1 MRSFLPT
8 TRRARVGATAA
19 GLSLVLTLAA
29 CGGGGTAEEPQGD
42 GSAAPTND
50 GETYTLIAG
59 HQLAADTPF
68 DQGLNEFARLV
79 EEKTDGQVTVEVH
92 PNAELGTETDM
103 FQAMQNGTMDV
114 AIVAPGSIAEFVPQV
129 SILSMPFLVT
139 SREQRDAIIEG
150 PIAEELATTI
160 EDTSGIIPM
169 SYFGGGIRQMFFTEP
184 AASLDDVQGR
194 LFRVQPSEVL
204 TDSFGAVGLEPT
216 VVAYNE
222 LYNALQTGVVEGAEN
237 EAVYIDSQKFYEP
250 APNILLTNHEVTI
263 RPLIIGS
270 QTLDRLPQD
279 LQDAVLEAGTEAGAF
294 ERELEAK
301 VDDEK
306 LASLGEMDGVTIT
319 EADLSGVEDKVRPVW
334 EKYAAQWG
342 LEDML
347 NQIIELRQ

>member
-1 MRSFLPT
+1 MRTSLPT
-8 TRRARVGATAA
+8 TRRVRAGAAAA
-19 GLSLVLTLAA
+19 GLSLTLVLAA
-29 CGGGGTAEEPQGD
+29 CGGASDETEGD
-42 GSAAPTND
+42 DAAAPAND
-50 GETYTLIAG
+50 GETFTLIAG

-68 DQGLNEFARLV
+68 DEGLDEFARLV
-79 EEKTDGQVTVEVH
+79 EEKTEGQVTVEVH

-139 SREQRDAIIEG
+139 SREQRDEIIEG
-150 PIAEELATTI
+150 PIAEELAATI
-160 EDTSGIIPM
+160 EETSGIVPM
-169 SYFGGGIRQMFFTEP
+169 SYFGGGVRQMFFTEP
-184 AASLDDVQGR
+184 AESLDDIQGR

-204 TDSFGAVGLEPT
+204 TNAFGAVGLEPT

-237 EAVYIDSQKFYEP
+237 ESVYIDSQKFYEP

-270 QTLDRLPQD
+270 QTLERLPED
-279 LQDAVLEAGTEAGAF
+279 LREAVLEAGEEAGAF
-294 ERELEAK
+294 ERELEAQ

-306 LASLGEMDGVTIT
+306 LAALGEMEGVTIT
-319 EADLSGVEDKVRPVW
+319 EVDTAGVEEQVRPVW
-334 EKYAAQWG
+334 EQYAAEWG
-342 LEDML
+342 AEDML
-347 NQIIELRQ
+347 EQILELRQ